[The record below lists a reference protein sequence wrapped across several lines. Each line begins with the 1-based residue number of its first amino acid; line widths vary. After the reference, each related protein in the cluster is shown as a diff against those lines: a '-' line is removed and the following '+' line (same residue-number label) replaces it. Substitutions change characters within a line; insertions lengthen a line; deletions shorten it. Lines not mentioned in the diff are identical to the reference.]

1 MLEIKVSIEAIGLSN
16 AIMQLAAAINKNSSS
31 EAQTIYVPVKERVA
45 EPTVAPAPTAQEAV
59 AETSVAPLPAASA
72 AEPTVAPAPTAQ
84 EAVAE
89 TSVAPA
95 PTVPAA
101 EPTVAPAPTAQEA
114 VAETS
119 VAPAPTVPAAEQTD
133 NPPKVIDLDAISRA
147 GASLVDMG
155 KMDQLLEILHTKY
168 KLDAVT
174 QLSPDQYPA
183 FAEELRALGASI

>member
-31 EAQTIYVPVKERVA
+31 EAQTIYVPVKERV
-45 EPTVAPAPTAQEAV
+45 
-59 AETSVAPLPAASA
+59 
-72 AEPTVAPAPTAQ
+72 
-84 EAVAE
+84 
-89 TSVAPA
+89 
-95 PTVPAA
+95 A

>member
-101 EPTVAPAPTAQEA
+101 E
-114 VAETS
+114 
-119 VAPAPTVPAAEQTD
+119 QTD